1 MALCGEICAVFSENI
16 HAVPI
21 SDTLYP
27 KPHGEE
33 SLGHSR
39 FWLEGRATHVCD
51 HWPGL
56 LERPHMLH
64 ASSSGCG
71 VGRRSAGTPSTLASQ
86 FSGVVGIQK
95 WPLLAAGTL

>member
-16 HAVPI
+16 HAVPV

-27 KPHGEE
+27 KPT
-33 SLGHSR
+33 
-39 FWLEGRATHVCD
+39 GRNLWGTLVSGWKAGQLNVCR

-71 VGRRSAGTPSTLASQ
+71 MGRRSAGTPSTLASQ
-86 FSGVVGIQK
+86 FSRVFGIQK